1 MLTKRTNI
9 LFDESLWRELADLAK
24 SKGTSVGNL
33 IRIAV
38 EEKYTNESDLESR
51 RKTIEDIEKIRPH
64 FKGKLDYKALINHGR
79 KY

>member
-9 LFDESLWRELADLAK
+9 LFDENIWKKLTDLAK
-24 SKGTSVGNL
+24 SQGISVGNL
-33 IRIAV
+33 VRKAV
-38 EEKYTNESDLESR
+38 EEKYSEKDSLEA
-51 RKTIEDIEKIRPH
+51 RKKVIEHIEKIRPH